1 MSAEEFL
8 KSIRDSASKISRK
21 IRLMEVC
28 GTHTV
33 SIFRAGIRQLLPKN
47 IELVSGPGCPVCVT
61 SDDFL
66 DKAIEYSKNPNII
79 IATFGDMLR
88 VPGSKSTLRESTG
101 DIRAIYSPLDSIRIA
116 QENPL
121 KTVIF
126 LAVGFETTAP
136 TAAATILESDRLKLE
151 NLKFLSAQKLVP
163 PALKILLSDPAT
175 QIDGLLLPGHVAVV
189 TGVKAF
195 EFLQIPSVVAGFK
208 PDEILRA
215 IDWLLIRIAEN
226 RSEVGNCYESVV
238 HRDGNPQAQKILD
251 SVYEVADSNWRG
263 LGLIPKSGLKI
274 RQEFERFDVE
284 KIIPIQIPESRPNPN
299 CRCGEVLRGSIVP
312 TECKLFGKIC
322 KPEHAT
328 GPCMASVEG
337 TCSAWFRYG
346 GSHFEF

>member
-116 QENPL
+116 QENPS

-136 TAAATILESDRLKLE
+136 TAAATILEANRLKLE
-151 NLKFLSAQKLVP
+151 NLKFLSVIRSRGANRWIAAPWTCCSCHRSQ
-163 PALKILLSDPAT
+163 
-175 QIDGLLLPGHVAVV
+175 G
-189 TGVKAF
+189 
-195 EFLQIPSVVAGFK
+195 
-208 PDEILRA
+208 
-215 IDWLLIRIAEN
+215 IRIFTD
-226 RSEVGNCYESVV
+226 SERCC
-238 HRDGNPQAQKILD
+238 RIQA
-251 SVYEVADSNWRG
+251 G
-263 LGLIPKSGLKI
+263 
-274 RQEFERFDVE
+274 
-284 KIIPIQIPESRPNPN
+284 
-299 CRCGEVLRGSIVP
+299 
-312 TECKLFGKIC
+312 
-322 KPEHAT
+322 
-328 GPCMASVEG
+328 
-337 TCSAWFRYG
+337 
-346 GSHFEF
+346 